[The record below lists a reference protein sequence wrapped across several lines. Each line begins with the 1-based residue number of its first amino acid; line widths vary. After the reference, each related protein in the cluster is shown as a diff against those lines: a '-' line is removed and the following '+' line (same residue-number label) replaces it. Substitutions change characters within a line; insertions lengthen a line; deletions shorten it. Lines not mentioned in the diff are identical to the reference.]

1 MSIEPTVAFVSG
13 LLVIHSTDEGFMGS
27 QSFVE
32 FIKDSKGYASP
43 FSMTIR
49 EHTNMFDWY
58 EKPGRKWR
66 AHRFATAMKAPAS
79 LWGQGGFASGKRKGA
94 VYETCLTD
102 RQCLIGMLFPLEVR
116 LLT

>member
-1 MSIEPTVAFVSG
+1 MRMSIEPTVTFVLG
-13 LLVIHSTDEGFMGS
+13 LLVAHSTDEGFMGS

-32 FIKDSKGYASP
+32 FMKDSKGYASP
-43 FSMTIR
+43 FSMTIQ

-58 EKPGRKWR
+58 EKPGQKWR

-102 RQCLIGMLFPLEVR
+102 
-116 LLT
+116 T